1 MSIKEN
7 ICEVIEDIKKYSSH
21 PEKVKLIAVT
31 KYVDENVIEKVLDT
45 GHNILGENKAQVIR
59 EKIDYFKAKNMDIEW
74 HFIGNLQKNKV
85 KYIIND
91 VSLIHSVNKLSLA
104 EEINKRAE
112 QVGKVIDILLEINI
126 YGEESKQG
134 YKLEELISDLEAL
147 KNLKNINIKG
157 LMTMGP
163 LDVDEVTTRKVFA
176 ELVRIK
182 KELNENYFN
191 NSLTELSMGMSGD
204 YKIALQEGSTIIR
217 VGSKLY
223 EGIL

>member
-31 KYVDENVIEKVLDT
+31 KYVDENVIEKILDT

-112 QVGKVIDILLEINI
+112 QVGKVIDILLEINV

-182 KELNENYFN
+182 KELNKNYFN

>member
-1 MSIKEN
+1 MSIQEN
-7 ICEVIEDIKKYSSH
+7 LLELVEDIKKYSPY
-21 PEKVKLIAVT
+21 PEKVKLVAVT
-31 KYVDENVIEKVLDT
+31 KYLDETIIENVLAA

-59 EKIDYFKAKNMDIEW
+59 DKIDYFKKKNIDIEW

-91 VSLIHSVNKLSLA
+91 VALIHSVNKLSLA
-104 EEINKRAE
+104 EEIDKRAE
-112 QVGKVIDILLEINI
+112 QAGRIVDILLEINI

-134 YKLEELISDLEAL
+134 YDLEELLLDLESL
-147 KNLKNINIKG
+147 KKLKNINIKG

-163 LDVDEVTTRKVFA
+163 LAVDEIITRNVFA
-176 ELVRIK
+176 KLVEIK
-182 KELNENYFN
+182 NELNQKYFN

>member
-31 KYVDENVIEKVLDT
+31 KYVDENVIEKILDT

-112 QVGKVIDILLEINI
+112 QVGKVIDILLEINV

-147 KNLKNINIKG
+147 KKLKNINIKG

>member
-31 KYVDENVIEKVLDT
+31 KYVDENVIEKILDT

-112 QVGKVIDILLEINI
+112 QVGKIIDILLEINV

-176 ELVRIK
+176 ELGRIK

>member
-7 ICEVIEDIKKYSSH
+7 ICEVIENIKKYSSH

-112 QVGKVIDILLEINI
+112 QVGKIIDILLEINV
-126 YGEESKQG
+126 YGEETKQG

>member
-31 KYVDENVIEKVLDT
+31 KYVDENVIEKILDT

-112 QVGKVIDILLEINI
+112 QVGKVIDILLEINV
-126 YGEESKQG
+126 YGEETKQG

-163 LDVDEVTTRKVFA
+163 LDVDEVTTRKVFT

>member
-31 KYVDENVIEKVLDT
+31 KYVDENVIEKILDT

-112 QVGKVIDILLEINI
+112 QVGKVIDILLEINV

>member
-21 PEKVKLIAVT
+21 PKKVKLIAVT

-112 QVGKVIDILLEINI
+112 QVGKVIDILLEINV

-147 KNLKNINIKG
+147 KKLKNINIKG

>member
-7 ICEVIEDIKKYSSH
+7 ICEVIENIKKYSSH

-31 KYVDENVIEKVLDT
+31 KYVDENVIEKILDT

-112 QVGKVIDILLEINI
+112 QVGKVIDILLEINV